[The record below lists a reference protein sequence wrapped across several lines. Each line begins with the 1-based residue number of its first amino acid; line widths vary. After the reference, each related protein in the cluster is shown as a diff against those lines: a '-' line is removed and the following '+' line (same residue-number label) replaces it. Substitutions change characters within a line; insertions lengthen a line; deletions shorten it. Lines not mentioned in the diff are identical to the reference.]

1 MDIKECDKIIENT
14 QRRYEQLEKTGVL
27 KTLERINS
35 DSSIKNAI
43 EKMQELKENSI
54 LNSIPQENIE
64 YLSSVSQKIFESIGE
79 KTIGLFSKISISM
92 NDYLH
97 QEMNKL
103 GDVVYSQCR
112 DSLNTVIKQ
121 LDIFNSINQLRSKI
135 PNYFL
140 YEHNDPKFYD
150 DEIYEVVFQNTED
163 WKLQIEDDTF
173 AISFKKEELTI
184 QGDEIKDVVTIKQ
197 LFPILTENQII
208 NFINHLRKYPFLPLK
223 NEIGEIIFNNL
234 KEKATEH
241 CFTIKK
247 GTLLYRARETMNNVT
262 YTTDESMLEPDTGIP
277 NIGRFNP
284 YGVPTLYLSEDSE
297 TTKLEL
303 GAEKFQVA
311 QIVVKKEIN
320 IIDLEESGGLLY
332 HYCNKP
338 LNTKEYNPA
347 EYVLPNF
354 LAQCARYIKNECNI
368 DLDGFKYESTKNKG
382 RYCYALFDVHE
393 PIIKVSEIC
402 YELSSENR

>member
-1 MDIKECDKIIENT
+1 MDIKEYDKIIENT

-173 AISFKKEELTI
+173 AISFKKEELTL
-184 QGDEIKDVVTIKQ
+184 QGSEIKDVASIEQ
-197 LFPILTENQII
+197 LFPDLNLSTIV
-208 NFINHLRKYPFLPLK
+208 NFISHLRKFPFLSLQSDV
-223 NEIGEIIFNNL
+223 GLLIFNRL
-234 KEKATEH
+234 KEKAENH
-241 CFTIKK
+241 CIIIES
-247 GTLLYRARETMNNVT
+247 GSHLYRARELKDDNIFS
-262 YTTDESMLEPDTGIP
+262 TDESMLEPDTGIP

-284 YGVPTLYLSEDSE
+284 YGVPSLYLSEDWE
-297 TTKLEL
+297 TAKLEL
-303 GAEKFQVA
+303 NTNKFQVA
-311 QIVVKKEIN
+311 QIEIKKSLR
-320 IIDLEESGGLLY
+320 IIDLKKSGGLVY
-332 HYCNKP
+332 KFCNKS
-338 LNTKEYNPA
+338 LNSKDYNPD
-347 EYVLPNF
+347 EYMLPNF
-354 LAQCARYIKNECNI
+354 LAQCASYLKNECEI
-368 DLDGFKYESTKNKG
+368 ELDGFKYESTKNKG
-382 RYCYALFDVHE
+382 KYCYALFDVHK
-393 PIIKVSEIC
+393 PNIQISDIC
-402 YELSSENR
+402 YKKST

>member
-1 MDIKECDKIIENT
+1 MDIKEYDKIIENT

-43 EKMQELKENSI
+43 EKMQELKENNI

-173 AISFKKEELTI
+173 AISFKKEELII

-303 GAEKFQVA
+303 GAEKLQVA

-402 YELSSENR
+402 CELSSENR

>member
-1 MDIKECDKIIENT
+1 
-14 QRRYEQLEKTGVL
+14 
-27 KTLERINS
+27 
-35 DSSIKNAI
+35 
-43 EKMQELKENSI
+43 
-54 LNSIPQENIE
+54 
-64 YLSSVSQKIFESIGE
+64 
-79 KTIGLFSKISISM
+79 
-92 NDYLH
+92 
-97 QEMNKL
+97 
-103 GDVVYSQCR
+103 
-112 DSLNTVIKQ
+112 
-121 LDIFNSINQLRSKI
+121 
-135 PNYFL
+135 
-140 YEHNDPKFYD
+140 
-150 DEIYEVVFQNTED
+150 
-163 WKLQIEDDTF
+163 
-173 AISFKKEELTI
+173 
-184 QGDEIKDVVTIKQ
+184 
-197 LFPILTENQII
+197 
-208 NFINHLRKYPFLPLK
+208 
-223 NEIGEIIFNNL
+223 
-234 KEKATEH
+234 
-241 CFTIKK
+241 
-247 GTLLYRARETMNNVT
+247 MNNVT

-354 LAQCARYIKNECNI
+354 LAQCASYIKNECNI

-382 RYCYALFDVHE
+382 RYCYALFDVHK

>member
-1 MDIKECDKIIENT
+1 
-14 QRRYEQLEKTGVL
+14 LG
-27 KTLERINS
+27 
-35 DSSIKNAI
+35 
-43 EKMQELKENSI
+43 
-54 LNSIPQENIE
+54 
-64 YLSSVSQKIFESIGE
+64 ES
-79 KTIGLFSKISISM
+79 TYF
-92 NDYLH
+92 
-97 QEMNKL
+97 
-103 GDVVYSQCR
+103 QCR
-112 DSLNTVIKQ
+112 HELNALFKNTNV
-121 LDIFNSINQLRSKI
+121 LESINQLRQKI
-135 PNYFL
+135 PAYFL
-140 YEHNDPKFYD
+140 YEHQDSNFY
-150 DEIYEVVFQNTED
+150 TED
-163 WKLQIEDDTF
+163 VYNPLFQESEEWKLEVSDDTF
-173 AISFKKEELTI
+173 AVSFKKEELTI

-208 NFINHLRKYPFLPLK
+208 NFINYLRKYPFLPLK

-402 YELSSENR
+402 CELSSENR

>member
-1 MDIKECDKIIENT
+1 MDIKEYDKIIENT

-173 AISFKKEELTI
+173 AISFKKEELTL
-184 QGDEIKDVVTIKQ
+184 QGSEIKDVASIEQ
-197 LFPILTENQII
+197 LFPDLNLSTIV
-208 NFINHLRKYPFLPLK
+208 NFISHLRKFPFLSLQSDV
-223 NEIGEIIFNNL
+223 GLLIFNRL
-234 KEKATEH
+234 KEKAENH
-241 CFTIKK
+241 CIIIES
-247 GTLLYRARETMNNVT
+247 GSHLYRARELKDDNIFS
-262 YTTDESMLEPDTGIP
+262 TDESMLEPDTGIP

-284 YGVPTLYLSEDSE
+284 YGVPSLYLSEDWE
-297 TTKLEL
+297 TAKLEL
-303 GAEKFQVA
+303 NTNKFQVA
-311 QIVVKKEIN
+311 QIEIKKSLH
-320 IIDLEESGGLLY
+320 IIDLKKSGGLVY
-332 HYCNKP
+332 KFCNKS
-338 LNTKEYNPA
+338 LNSKDYNPD
-347 EYVLPNF
+347 EYMLPNF
-354 LAQCARYIKNECNI
+354 LAQCASYLKNECEI
-368 DLDGFKYESTKNKG
+368 ELDGFKYESTKNKG
-382 RYCYALFDVHE
+382 KYCYALFDVHK
-393 PIIKVSEIC
+393 PNIQISDIC
-402 YELSSENR
+402 YKKST

>member
-1 MDIKECDKIIENT
+1 MDIKEYDKIIENT

-27 KTLERINS
+27 KTLEKINS

-43 EKMQELKENSI
+43 EKMQELKENNI

-320 IIDLEESGGLLY
+320 IIDLEKSGGLLY

-382 RYCYALFDVHE
+382 KYCYALFDVHE

>member
-1 MDIKECDKIIENT
+1 MDIKEYDKIIENT

-173 AISFKKEELTI
+173 AISFKKEELTL
-184 QGDEIKDVVTIKQ
+184 QGSEIKDVASIEQ
-197 LFPILTENQII
+197 LFPDLNLSTIV
-208 NFINHLRKYPFLPLK
+208 NFISHLQKFPFLSLQSDV
-223 NEIGEIIFNNL
+223 GLLIFNRL
-234 KEKATEH
+234 KEKAENH
-241 CFTIKK
+241 CIIIES
-247 GTLLYRARETMNNVT
+247 GSHLYRARELKDDNIFS
-262 YTTDESMLEPDTGIP
+262 TDESMLEPDTGIP

-284 YGVPTLYLSEDSE
+284 YGVPSLYLSEDWE
-297 TTKLEL
+297 TAKLEL
-303 GAEKFQVA
+303 NTNKFQVA
-311 QIVVKKEIN
+311 QIEIKKSLR
-320 IIDLEESGGLLY
+320 IIDLKKSGGLVY
-332 HYCNKP
+332 KFCNKS
-338 LNTKEYNPA
+338 LNSKDYNPD
-347 EYVLPNF
+347 EYMLPNF
-354 LAQCARYIKNECNI
+354 LAQCASYLKNECGI
-368 DLDGFKYESTKNKG
+368 ELDGFEYESTKNKG
-382 RYCYALFDVHE
+382 KCCYALFDVHK
-393 PIIKVSEIC
+393 PNIQISDIC
-402 YELSSENR
+402 YKKST

>member
-1 MDIKECDKIIENT
+1 MDIKQQEEIMKEV
-14 QRRYEQLEKTGVL
+14 QRVQEQLEKSGAL

-173 AISFKKEELTI
+173 AISFKKEELTL
-184 QGDEIKDVVTIKQ
+184 QGSEIKDVASIEQ
-197 LFPILTENQII
+197 LFPDLNLSTIV
-208 NFINHLRKYPFLPLK
+208 NFISHLRKFPFLSLQSDV
-223 NEIGEIIFNNL
+223 GLLIFNRL
-234 KEKATEH
+234 KEKAENH
-241 CFTIKK
+241 CIIIES
-247 GTLLYRARETMNNVT
+247 GSHLYRARELKDDNIFS
-262 YTTDESMLEPDTGIP
+262 TDESMLEPDTGIP

-284 YGVPTLYLSEDSE
+284 YGVPSLYLSEDWE
-297 TTKLEL
+297 TAKLEL
-303 GAEKFQVA
+303 NTNKFQVA
-311 QIVVKKEIN
+311 QIEIKKSLR
-320 IIDLEESGGLLY
+320 IIDLKKSGGLVY
-332 HYCNKP
+332 KFCNKS
-338 LNTKEYNPA
+338 LNSKDYNPD
-347 EYVLPNF
+347 EYMLPNF
-354 LAQCARYIKNECNI
+354 LAQCASYLKNECEI
-368 DLDGFKYESTKNKG
+368 ELDGFKYESTKNKG
-382 RYCYALFDVHE
+382 KYCYALFDVHK
-393 PIIKVSEIC
+393 PNIQISDIC
-402 YELSSENR
+402 YKKST

>member
-1 MDIKECDKIIENT
+1 MDIKEYDKIIENT

-43 EKMQELKENSI
+43 EKMQELKENNI

-184 QGDEIKDVVTIKQ
+184 QGDEIKDVASIEQ
-197 LFPILTENQII
+197 LFPDLNLSTIV
-208 NFINHLRKYPFLPLK
+208 NFISHLRKFPFLSLQSDV
-223 NEIGEIIFNNL
+223 GLLIFNRL
-234 KEKATEH
+234 KEKAENH
-241 CFTIKK
+241 CIIIES
-247 GTLLYRARETMNNVT
+247 GSHLYRARELKDDNIFS
-262 YTTDESMLEPDTGIP
+262 TDESMLEPDTGIP

-284 YGVPTLYLSEDSE
+284 YGVPSLYLSEDWE
-297 TTKLEL
+297 TAKLEL
-303 GAEKFQVA
+303 NTNKFQVA
-311 QIVVKKEIN
+311 QIEIKKSLR
-320 IIDLEESGGLLY
+320 IIDLKKSGGLVY
-332 HYCNKP
+332 KFCNKS
-338 LNTKEYNPA
+338 LNSKDYNPD
-347 EYVLPNF
+347 EYMLPNF
-354 LAQCARYIKNECNI
+354 LAQCASYLKNECEI
-368 DLDGFKYESTKNKG
+368 ELDGFKYESTKNKG
-382 RYCYALFDVHE
+382 KYCYALFDVHK
-393 PIIKVSEIC
+393 PNIQISDIC
-402 YELSSENR
+402 YKKST